1 MDIQEFRIR
10 GKEMVEYICE
20 FMSNIHNRRVTPDV
34 GPGYLRPL
42 LPSEAPQQPEPW
54 EDIMRDV
61 ESKIMPGV
69 SEKEKLHLSPL
80 ILLNNQKKKR
90 IKCNKL
96 DKKEKNICIYI
107 YRLPIGNIRDFT
119 RISQP
124 EIPFHRFLVTC
135 YRMQ

>member
-1 MDIQEFRIR
+1 MR

-42 LPSEAPQQPEPW
+42 LPSEAPREPEPW

-69 SEKEKLHLSPL
+69 SEKGNHFSFSVTL
-80 ILLNNQKKKR
+80 IMSTSDEQIL
-90 IKCNKL
+90 
-96 DKKEKNICIYI
+96 
-107 YRLPIGNIRDFT
+107 
-119 RISQP
+119 
-124 EIPFHRFLVTC
+124 RF
-135 YRMQ
+135 

>member
-1 MDIQEFRIR
+1 MISCWLRLIEGDRKVEETCDNCEKINHRVFSRIERIIMDIQEFRVR

-54 EDIMRDV
+54 ENIMRDV

-69 SEKEKLHLSPL
+69 SEKEKLSFLSL
-80 ILLNNQKKKR
+80 IFLLNDQEKG
-90 IKCNKL
+90 NK
-96 DKKEKNICIYI
+96 
-107 YRLPIGNIRDFT
+107 
-119 RISQP
+119 
-124 EIPFHRFLVTC
+124 V
-135 YRMQ
+135 